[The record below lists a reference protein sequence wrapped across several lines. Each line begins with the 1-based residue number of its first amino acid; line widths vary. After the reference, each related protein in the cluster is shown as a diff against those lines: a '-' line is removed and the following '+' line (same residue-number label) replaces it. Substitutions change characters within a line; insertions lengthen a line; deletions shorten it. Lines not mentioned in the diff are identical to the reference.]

1 LPLGIAGLLIAALH
15 PARGCITIVRML
27 VFLIAAAV
35 LALFTLMALPS
46 LALGLPWLPLVVT
59 FVLIPLLDGWV
70 GTTPGGHQVRTEQLQ
85 GGRPLLPARYARWL
99 PRLQVPL
106 QLTLLAAGVALAPAM
121 SALELLYF
129 TLAVGVATGGIG
141 ITVAHE
147 LGHRANVLDRWA
159 ARVLLVTVGYGHF
172 YVEHNRGHHVRVA
185 TPDDPATAPAGMTVY
200 RFILRS
206 VVGSFAHAW
215 RLERMR
221 LQAQGRSPWH
231 LANWVLTAS
240 LASLALAA
248 LAFAVGGLAAL
259 SFVVAQAAVA
269 VVLLEITNYM
279 EHYGLQRRDVPG
291 GRYEPVRPEHS
302 WNADFPVSNWLL
314 FNLQLH
320 SDHHAHV
327 ARPFEDLRSMPQA
340 PQLPAGYPTML
351 LVALVPPLW
360 FHLMDPRLPQRA

>member
-1 LPLGIAGLLIAALH
+1 
-15 PARGCITIVRML
+15 ML
-27 VFLIAAAV
+27 VFVIAATV
-35 LALFTLMALPS
+35 LALFTLMSLPW
-46 LALGLPWLPLVVT
+46 LALGLPWMPLIVT
-59 FVLIPLLDGWV
+59 FVLIPLLDAWV
-70 GTTPGGHQVRTEQLQ
+70 GPPRGAAEGPRLEA
-85 GGRPLLPARYARWL
+85 PFARWL

-106 QLTLLAAGVALAPAM
+106 QLLLLGVGASIAPTL
-121 SALELLYF
+121 STWELLWF
-129 TLAVGVATGGIG
+129 TLSVGVATGGVG

-147 LGHRANVLDRWA
+147 LGHRADLLDRWA
-159 ARVLLVTVGYGHF
+159 SRLLLVTVGYGHF

-185 TPDDPATAPAGMTVY
+185 TPDDPASAPAGMDVY
-200 RFILRS
+200 RFIIRS

-221 LQAQGRSPWH
+221 LQARGHSAWH
-231 LANWVLTAS
+231 PSNWVLS
-240 LASLALAA
+240 GSALSIGLVAA
-248 LAFAVGGLAAL
+248 AFAAGGPASGVFAL
-259 SFVVAQAAVA
+259 GQAAVA
-269 VVLLEITNYM
+269 VVLLEVTNYM
-279 EHYGLQRRDVPG
+279 EHYGLQRRRHDS

-327 ARPFEDLRSMPQA
+327 ARPFEALRSMPQA

-360 FHLMDPRLPQRA
+360 FRVMHSRLPQPA

>member
-1 LPLGIAGLLIAALH
+1 
-15 PARGCITIVRML
+15 ML
-27 VFLIAAAV
+27 VFVIAATA
-35 LALFTLMALPS
+35 LALFTLMSLPW
-46 LALGLPWLPLVVT
+46 LALGLPWMPLIVT
-59 FVLIPLLDGWV
+59 FVLIPLLDAWV
-70 GTTPGGHQVRTEQLQ
+70 GAPRAASDGHRLD
-85 GGRPLLPARYARWL
+85 ARHARWL

-106 QLTLLAAGVALAPAM
+106 QVLLLGIGVSIAPMLYAWD
-121 SALELLYF
+121 LLWF
-129 TLAVGVATGGIG
+129 TLSVGVATGGIG

-147 LGHRANVLDRWA
+147 LGHRADRIDRWA
-159 ARVLLVTVGYGHF
+159 SRLLLVTVGYGHF

-185 TPDDPATAPAGMTVY
+185 TPDDPASAPAGMDVY
-200 RFILRS
+200 RFIIRS

-215 RLERMR
+215 RLERLR
-221 LQAQGRSPWH
+221 LQARGQSAWH
-231 LANWVLTAS
+231 PSNWVLTGS
-240 LASLALAA
+240 VLSVGLVAA
-248 LAFAVGGLAAL
+248 AFAAGGLASAVFAL
-259 SFVVAQAAVA
+259 SQAAVA

-279 EHYGLQRRDVPG
+279 EHYGLQRRRQDG

-327 ARPFEDLRSMPQA
+327 ARPFEALRSMPQA

-360 FHLMDPRLPQRA
+360 FSVMDSRLPRPA